1 MSNIDFTPTAFTV
14 KDPGN
19 GKERRYEASHH
30 PQMVADA
37 QRVFT
42 LFADS
47 YPTLAGQVV
56 PDHFVQLF
64 CQAQDSASWSG
75 SYGVSFERQQFI
87 LLTLL
92 ESAAKQN
99 RFS

>member
-1 MSNIDFTPTAFTV
+1 MTNIDFSPTAFTV

-19 GKERRYEASHH
+19 GKERRYEAGTH
-30 PQMVADA
+30 PRSVADG

-42 LFADS
+42 QFAEH
-47 YPTLAGQVV
+47 YPTLAAQVV
-56 PDHFVQLF
+56 PDHFIQLF
-64 CQAQDSASWSG
+64 CRAQDNASWSG
-75 SYGVSFERQQFI
+75 GYGVSFEQQQFI

-92 ESAAKQN
+92 EEAAKQN

>member
-1 MSNIDFTPTAFTV
+1 MSTINFTPTAYTV

-19 GKERRYEASHH
+19 GKERRYEATHY
-30 PQMVADA
+30 PQRVADA

-42 LFADS
+42 QFADY
-47 YPTLAGQVV
+47 YPTLAGTVV
-56 PDHFVQLF
+56 PDHFIQLF
-64 CQAQDSASWSG
+64 CQEQDASSWSG
-75 SYGVSFERQQFI
+75 IYGVSFERQQFI

-92 ESAAKQN
+92 EEAAKQN